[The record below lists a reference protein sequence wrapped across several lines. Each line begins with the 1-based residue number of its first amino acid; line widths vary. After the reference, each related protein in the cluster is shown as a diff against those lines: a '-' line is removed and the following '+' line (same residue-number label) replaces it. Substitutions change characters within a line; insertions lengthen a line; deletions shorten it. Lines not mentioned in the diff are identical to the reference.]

1 MTKYFKLTFLLI
13 YLIPAV
19 CFAENEPLRIKITD
33 GVIEPV
39 PLAIP
44 KFLSEIIAVK
54 EISKNISLLIA
65 QDLTKTGLFRIIPDE
80 AHISN
85 VTNFKASVSY
95 SDWKA
100 INAQGLISGA
110 VTIAKLKKQLCF
122 DPRGCLVVKFKL
134 FDIYAESNFFSIG
147 SS

>member
-1 MTKYFKLTFLLI
+1 MIKYFRLIFLLM

-19 CFAENEPLRIKITD
+19 AFSENEPLRIKITD

-65 QDLTKTGLFRIIPDE
+65 EDLIKTGLFRIIPDD
-80 AHISN
+80 AHISRL
-85 VTNFKASVSY
+85 TNFKSPVLY
-95 SDWKA
+95 TDWKA
-100 INAQGLISGA
+100 INDQGLIS
-110 VTIAKLKKQLCF
+110 
-122 DPRGCLVVKFKL
+122 
-134 FDIYAESNFFSIG
+134 
-147 SS
+147 